1 MLSLF
6 CFRSEGKGKLTLPF
20 SAEHLRISTPRS
32 PPPSRWLY
40 PLKPGGGWKSADVW
54 RKMVTLI
61 YPDPR
66 SDLFVVVIEKWPAW
80 LMKKD
85 N

>member
-20 SAEHLRISTPRS
+20 SAEHLRISTPC
-32 PPPSRWLY
+32 PQGWLY
-40 PLKPGGGWKSADVW
+40 PLKPGWEWKSADVW
-54 RKMVTLI
+54 RKTVTLI

-66 SDLFVVVIEKWPAW
+66 SDLFVVVFEKWPAW